1 MANSDIPVDMYG
13 DLYSRCLDSLFG
25 ADNPG
30 PLLGYDCDSNLQD
43 IEDEMYL
50 MYLEERGTPLRPISL
65 GEPTIPDSAAQPAES
80 IPVDMD
86 SLMAPTQDDSK
97 QDSKST
103 EPAQQSSTP
112 VTPQDG

>member
-25 ADNPG
+25 ASNPG
-30 PLLGYDCDSNLQD
+30 PLLGYDCESDLQD

-50 MYLEERGTPLRPISL
+50 MYLEERGTPLKPISL
-65 GEPTIPDSAAQPAES
+65 GEPSIPDPAAQPKES
-80 IPVDMD
+80 IPVDTD
-86 SLMAPTQDDSK
+86 SLMSQNDSK